1 MLENKIFTKNDKN
14 LNEFLRFVRAKYNYT
29 EEIAAERDEV
39 SAAITSAFDL
49 VSGGLIEFSIDNP
62 DATSLQIKTEG
73 NRLIQEQAEAFAATK
88 REGYLKYLDYTGDG
102 AIPIAFPID
111 PANPVQSINN
121 FLSSGVVLREE
132 QRQILLGRIR
142 VLNSPRF
149 KEQWQQ

>member
-1 MLENKIFTKNDKN
+1 LDK
-14 LNEFLRFVRAKYNYT
+14 
-29 EEIAAERDEV
+29 
-39 SAAITSAFDL
+39 
-49 VSGGLIEFSIDNP
+49 
-62 DATSLQIKTEG
+62 
-73 NRLIQEQAEAFAATK
+73 
-88 REGYLKYLDYTGDG
+88 TGDG